1 MSTSP
6 SATCPPTPAPQFH
19 QRKPSQ
25 VQAFQWPET
34 VDDSAQYHDT
44 IGAIFNWVSDCGGVI
59 VNRIKPEGTVSA
71 TGAPEVQP
79 TLVLDGDEIAIWP
92 GDWIV
97 RMPGY
102 TDPDTGKPSPVNRF
116 CVETAVDFAEDYQ
129 TQARAMRGGLD
140 VMAQIQRTAE
150 LAEREEGAM
159 TPAERRE
166 ASSVTLDK
174 LDNVAGKGGSR

>member
-34 VDDSAQYHDT
+34 ADDSAQYHDT
-44 IGAIFNWVSDCGGVI
+44 IGAIFNWVSDCGGII
-59 VNRIKPEGTVSA
+59 VNRKTPLSERTKDLD
-71 TGAPEVQP
+71 APQTRP
-79 TLVLDGDEIAIWP
+79 TLVVEGDEIAIWP

-140 VMAQIQRTAE
+140 VMAQIQRTAD
-150 LAEREEGAM
+150 LAVMEEGAM

-166 ASSVTLDK
+166 ASSVTMDK
-174 LDNVAGKGGSR
+174 LGNVAGRPR